1 MGKIFPHRRRK
12 ARLSPPTWPPQP
24 VENDVELRE
33 RIAKERE
40 TRRRLAD
47 HRSRRMAER
56 REKRERLAA
65 SWAATRSVLDLAERL
80 AQDVFPWPLIVH
92 ECRLFDTIVKAPS
105 VSTPRS
111 FSLQRRGLLWSIH
124 VVFGEY
130 AFGALQKFHP
140 SAAEIDLNVWRLIA
154 DLCPITADRQKLAKI
169 AEFFEASIATIHP
182 EWSNQKAFRQAST
195 LVANVSHDWLAAQIE
210 AGRAEHDGVR
220 LIELGDGWFRIEDE
234 ALLPLWKQVVARRAK
249 ADRTWSAPDET
260 YAAET
265 QNRRI
270 AP

>member
-92 ECRLFDTIVKAPS
+92 ECRLFDTIVKLRLRLDATQFFSPAARTALVDPCRLWRISLSERCKSSIRAPL
-105 VSTPRS
+105 RS
-111 FSLQRRGLLWSIH
+111 I
-124 VVFGEY
+124 
-130 AFGALQKFHP
+130 
-140 SAAEIDLNVWRLIA
+140 
-154 DLCPITADRQKLAKI
+154 
-169 AEFFEASIATIHP
+169 
-182 EWSNQKAFRQAST
+182 
-195 LVANVSHDWLAAQIE
+195 
-210 AGRAEHDGVR
+210 
-220 LIELGDGWFRIEDE
+220 
-234 ALLPLWKQVVARRAK
+234 
-249 ADRTWSAPDET
+249 
-260 YAAET
+260 
-265 QNRRI
+265 
-270 AP
+270 